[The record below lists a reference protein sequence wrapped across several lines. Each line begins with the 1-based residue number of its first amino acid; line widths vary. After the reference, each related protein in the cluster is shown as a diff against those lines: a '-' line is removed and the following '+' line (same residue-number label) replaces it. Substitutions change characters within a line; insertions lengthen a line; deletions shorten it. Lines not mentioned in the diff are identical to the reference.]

1 MAPQSFFQCLN
12 LFSNVSTPPP
22 SLPPKLPLLQ
32 AGLDQ
37 LAAAFSD
44 YPVTGVPV
52 REGLHLKSFV
62 SMAGP
67 NCIAIG
73 MSTAAKDARR
83 ILETEG
89 KFKYEY
95 LEVPDDI
102 GANCLYLN
110 GTLIH
115 VTKQD
120 YPRSYEVFEKFPAPK
135 KIALSASELNKV
147 DGCFTCCSVLIK

>member
-1 MAPQSFFQCLN
+1 MSL
-12 LFSNVSTPPP
+12 LPPP
-22 SLPPKLPLLQ
+22 LQ

-37 LAAAFSD
+37 LAAAFSN
-44 YPVTGVPV
+44 YPVKGIPV
-52 REGLHLKSFV
+52 KEGLHLKSFV

-67 NCIAIG
+67 DCVAIG
-73 MSTAAKDARR
+73 VSTAAKDARK
-83 ILETEG
+83 IIETEG
-89 KFKYEY
+89 KFKYQF

-102 GANCLYLN
+102 GANCLYVN

-115 VTKQD
+115 VTKED